1 MPPAGYRRAAAF
13 ADQPVFAEVIRGI
26 ETVTDAAGY
35 QTMLAHY
42 GYQAE
47 KEEDRPVSLL
57 SYNID
62 GLILA
67 ERTHTP
73 RTLKMLATA
82 GIPWL
87 S

>member
-1 MPPAGYRRAAAF
+1 MLLPSLTN
-13 ADQPVFAEVIRGI
+13 QVFAEVIRGI

-47 KEEDRPVSLL
+47 KEEDRLVSLL

>member
-1 MPPAGYRRAAAF
+1 MPPAGLSACCCPSLTNRCL
-13 ADQPVFAEVIRGI
+13 QEVIRGI

-47 KEEDRPVSLL
+47 KIALVSLL

-62 GLILA
+62 GLI
-67 ERTHTP
+67 RPTHHP

-82 GIPWL
+82 G
-87 S
+87 SGG